1 MWIERK
7 IDRKIDG
14 LKERQMGRKK
24 DRWVRW
30 VERNKDIKI
39 EGRQKDR
46 KKKKE
51 RQMGRKK
58 DRGV

>member
-24 DRWVRW
+24 DRW